1 MSTEQLTLECLACD
15 GLGHLPC
22 PCDTADDCG
31 CPLWEC
37 PECEG
42 GSVA

>member
-1 MSTEQLTLECLACD
+1 MKRVCTRCD
-15 GLGHLPC
+15 GMGWLPC
-22 PCDTADDCG
+22 PCDITNDCT

-42 GSVA
+42 KGE